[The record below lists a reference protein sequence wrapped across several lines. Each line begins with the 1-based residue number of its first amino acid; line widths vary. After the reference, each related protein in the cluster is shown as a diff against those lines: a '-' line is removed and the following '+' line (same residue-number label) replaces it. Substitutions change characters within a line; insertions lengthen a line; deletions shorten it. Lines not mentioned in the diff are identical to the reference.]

1 MRRFKPMKSIYY
13 SDFIA
18 ANQTERADNVLE
30 GDNKNKLVHLK
41 QIRKDIANFKNDN
54 NLDKVVILWTANT
67 ERFAILSSV
76 HETY

>member
-1 MRRFKPMKSIYY
+1 MRRYKPMKSIYY

-18 ANQTERADNVLE
+18 SNQSTRADHILE

-41 QIRKDIANFKNDN
+41 QIREDISQFKSQN

-67 ERFAILSSV
+67 
-76 HETY
+76 